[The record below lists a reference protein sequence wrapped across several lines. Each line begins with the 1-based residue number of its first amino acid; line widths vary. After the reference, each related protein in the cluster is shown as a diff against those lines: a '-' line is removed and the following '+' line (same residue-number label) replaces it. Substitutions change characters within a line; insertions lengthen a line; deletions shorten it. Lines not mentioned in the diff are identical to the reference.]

1 MLRAI
6 ETLICSQTDANVIC
20 LGFRKVQS
28 GVIAYL
34 QLLATSPICSVP
46 DLFVCKQRRP
56 SSKAQYVQGLHRT
69 EAYYPNTT
77 TKLLKGAAWQL
88 LLSRI
93 GDSIMLH
100 LLMNASIF
108 LLMAN
113 GCYLQVTGAPVTQ
126 VDLHYCKRASVVNF
140 NLTTIQPGIL

>member
-1 MLRAI
+1 M
-6 ETLICSQTDANVIC
+6 V
-20 LGFRKVQS
+20 
-28 GVIAYL
+28 
-34 QLLATSPICSVP
+34 
-46 DLFVCKQRRP
+46 DLYVCKQRRP

-108 LLMAN
+108 LHMAN
-113 GCYLQVTGAPVTQ
+113 GCYLQVTGTPVTQ
-126 VDLHYCKRASVVNF
+126 VDLHHCKRASVMDL
-140 NLTTIQPGIL
+140 NLCIQHGIL

>member
-1 MLRAI
+1 M
-6 ETLICSQTDANVIC
+6 T
-20 LGFRKVQS
+20 
-28 GVIAYL
+28 AYL
-34 QLLATSPICSVP
+34 QLPATSPICIAMS
-46 DLFVCKQRRP
+46 DLPVCKQRRP

-108 LLMAN
+108 LPMAN
-113 GCYLQVTGAPVTQ
+113 GSYLQVTGTPITQ
-126 VDLHYCKRASVVNF
+126 VDLHHCEKASVINLS
-140 NLTTIQPGIL
+140 LTTQPSIL